1 MRAKRMFVTLLLL
14 VPTLTVRAGDQT
26 LLIELERRSQ
36 AYPTAVSASGAVV
49 VGGLGTGGGFHWM
62 PTTGTV
68 FIGGLGATN
77 VSRDGRT
84 IVGQVVDSRVTQ
96 AAIWVRG
103 AEWKPLGSF
112 TPTAAPC
119 DTSLSLATDTSADG
133 RVVVG
138 YAQDGCS
145 LSHAF
150 RWEEST
156 GMVDLGSS
164 VPGKRSFA
172 NGVSPNGKIVVG
184 YQETATG
191 FQQGARW
198 VDGRQ
203 ELFTGPAGPVGAA
216 NATNADGT
224 IVVGRVCSGTGIAYR
239 AGLSKRLGLDGARRH
254 CGVCR
259 PRAVISSPGPLSQRR
274 GERDERRWPGDCRRT
289 GHRGRMDADAV
300 IWIDRVPHYL
310 KDYLQANGVPDAFA
324 SYIKTGS
331 VADVSPDGRILVARE
346 HPIGGFRATWSFSER
361 SREPR
366 HGFPAAIVL
375 LALSTPASGQS
386 WEASGFPAIRPRSAW
401 TVVRRS

>member
-1 MRAKRMFVTLLLL
+1 VRGKRMFVTLLLL
-14 VPTLTVRAGDQT
+14 VPTLTVRAADQT
-26 LLIELERRSQ
+26 LLIELERSSS
-36 AYPTAVSASGAVV
+36 AYPNGVSASGAVV
-49 VGGLGTGGGFHWM
+49 VGGLGTGGGFYWM

-84 IVGQVVDSRVTQ
+84 IVGQVVESRVTQ

-103 AEWKPLGSF
+103 AEWKALGSF

-138 YAQDGCS
+138 YALDGCS

-164 VPGKRSFA
+164 VAGQDSFA
-172 NGVSPNGKIVVG
+172 NGVSPDGKVVVG
-184 YQETATG
+184 YQVNATG
-191 FQQGARW
+191 FHQGARW

-216 NATNADGT
+216 TATNPDGT
-224 IVVGRVCSGTGIAYR
+224 IVVGRVCSGTGIAIGPAFQSAWVWTAR
-239 AGLSKRLGLDGARRH
+239 DGVQCLPA
-254 CGVCR
+254 
-259 PRAVISSPGPLSQRR
+259 PAPIPSPGPPVNVEANAVS
-274 GERDERRWPGDCRRT
+274 DD
-289 GHRGRMDADAV
+289 GRVIVGGQGIGADDVDAV

-310 KDYLQANGVPDAFA
+310 KDYLRANGVPDAFA
-324 SYIKTGS
+324 TYIKTGS
-331 VADVSPDGRILVARE
+331 IADVSPDGRILVARGA
-346 HPIGGFRATWSFSER
+346 PIGGFR
-361 SREPR
+361 
-366 HGFPAAIVL
+366 GYIVIFGEK
-375 LALSTPASGQS
+375 P
-386 WEASGFPAIRPRSAW
+386 
-401 TVVRRS
+401 